1 MRANGLVWG
10 LRVADR
16 RVEFVSYISAF
27 YFVALVVDN
36 NPCCP
41 EVGYLTCIF
50 ILKGDG
56 PLFVAID
63 TGIGEETHR

>member
-27 YFVALVVDN
+27 YFVALVVS
-36 NPCCP
+36 
-41 EVGYLTCIF
+41 
-50 ILKGDG
+50 
-56 PLFVAID
+56 PLVALRWVI
-63 TGIGEETHR
+63 